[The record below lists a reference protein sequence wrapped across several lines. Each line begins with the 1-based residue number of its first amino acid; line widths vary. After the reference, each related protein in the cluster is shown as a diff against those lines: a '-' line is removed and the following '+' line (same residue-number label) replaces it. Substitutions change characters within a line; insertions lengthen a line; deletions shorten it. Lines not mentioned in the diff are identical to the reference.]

1 MGSNVFFFTVN
12 HIKTNEGQGGGV
24 RAKQG
29 RVVREMQSTCWVGL
43 GCGAVELVLD
53 E

>member
-1 MGSNVFFFTVN
+1 MRD
-12 HIKTNEGQGGGV
+12 KGQGGGV

>member
-1 MGSNVFFFTVN
+1 MGSNVFFFFTVN
-12 HIKTNEGQGGGV
+12 HIKTNEGQGEGV

-43 GCGAVELVLD
+43 GWGVGLLN
-53 E
+53 